1 MMVATLNIFDLVTN
15 QTLNNCWSSDNSV
28 AFSSSFCDSGLA
40 VIAEAPSI
48 DSIFIVDS
56 EIVVGAARDVFDFV
70 AWQAE
75 LSRYK
80 CVQQIFFDYLPSKL
94 ELATCSPDVD
104 VAFAI

>member
-1 MMVATLNIFDLVTN
+1 
-15 QTLNNCWSSDNSV
+15 
-28 AFSSSFCDSGLA
+28 
-40 VIAEAPSI
+40 
-48 DSIFIVDS
+48 
-56 EIVVGAARDVFDFV
+56 VVGTARDVFDFV

-75 LSRYK
+75 LSRCK